1 MSRAWQGDR
10 WSPVMSDAIA
20 RRLAQQRA
28 RLAALTDLTEPA
40 EIDGLLDELATE
52 LRRCWAILRDVNQA
66 ATDARVRKT
75 LQSLRKAEDDL
86 YARVEATDPN
96 TRSLIEDCW
105 PGGQR
110 FLENVDASDEAMLHQ
125 AICNALDQLPVP
137 SRGRPRETGDHASAM
152 LAEQL
157 AVLYQKYSNQAP
169 SRRVDPLTHEES
181 GPYRDYVAAVVEI
194 FPARLRRYKSAPSGS
209 TTKTVDHLVRRGVE
223 HYRNINPKA

>member
-1 MSRAWQGDR
+1 MSRAWHGDR

-110 FLENVDASDEAMLHQ
+110 FLENVDASEEATLHQ
-125 AICNALDQLPVP
+125 ATCNALDQLPAS
-137 SRGRPRETGDHASAM
+137 SRGRPGETGDHASAM

-157 AVLYQKYSNQAP
+157 AVLYQKYSGQAP
-169 SRRVDPLTHEES
+169 SRRVDTQTHKEY
-181 GPYRDYVAAVVEI
+181 GPYRDFVATVVEI

-209 TTKTVDHLVRRGVE
+209 TMKTVNHLVRRGVE
-223 HYRNINPKA
+223 HYRRLNPEA